1 MAKFQN
7 KDEAVEAY
15 KKGQIDFWP
24 LCKIL
29 KDLGKE
35 LPTLAEVH
43 EWDQERESHLES
55 RREANQLPVVLAL
68 ALVVALLFGAIAW
81 IISYVIFDKGDTTSL
96 LLASQVGQFT
106 FTVGIIIAIVLA
118 AERRTSA

>member
-1 MAKFQN
+1 MVKFKN
-7 KDEAVEAY
+7 KDEAVDAY
-15 KKGQIDFWP
+15 KKGQIDFGP

-29 KDLGKE
+29 KDLGEE
-35 LPTLAEVH
+35 LPNTTEIH
-43 EWDQERESHLES
+43 EWDEERESHLES

-81 IISYVIFDKGDTTSL
+81 IISYVIFGKGDTTSL

-106 FTVGIIIAIVLA
+106 FTVGIILAIALA
-118 AERRTSA
+118 AERRASA